1 VDARRDSPGGRGISP
16 RHVSTRDAN
25 SVANRNALGGG
36 QDFRPVGLARSLL
49 RSGAVRAL
57 GLEAVRK
64 DYDDRTVIPRLDL
77 AIPARAFVVLVG
89 PSGSGKT
96 TTLKLIAGL
105 ESPSGGRILLGGR
118 DVTAAPPGARDI
130 ATVGLGDDLDQGT
143 LVRDHLAGPRTDAL
157 VDRLGLRAVL
167 DRFPGALSSGQRR
180 CVAIA
185 RALVRRPQLFLFDDP
200 LAKLDARLRDD
211 LRSLLVRVHTE
222 TKAASLYVTHDQAEA
237 MMLAHQIVVLKD
249 GVVQQVGTP
258 SEIYDTPANRFV
270 AGFFGTPAMNFLA
283 ADVHARDGRGA
294 ARGSGFEIPLASLPA
309 ADKVVVAIRPESL
322 SLVKRDD
329 EVGLAG
335 AVAAREVRGAD
346 VVLHIESA
354 AGPLALRTD
363 AASPARPGDTVAVWL
378 DPKAIHVFDGTTE
391 RRLR

>member
-1 VDARRDSPGGRGISP
+1 VDARRDSSSGVGVSP
-16 RHVSTRDAN
+16 RHVSTRDAHP
-25 SVANRNALGGG
+25 VANRNALGGG

-49 RSGAVRAL
+49 RSAAVRAL

-105 ESPSGGRILLGGR
+105 ESPSAGRILLAGR
-118 DVTAAPPGARDI
+118 DVTATPPGERDV
-130 ATVGLGDDLDQGT
+130 ATVGLGDDLDPAK
-143 LVRDHLAGPRTDAL
+143 LVRDQIPNAPL

-167 DRFPGALSSGQRR
+167 DRFPRALSSGQRR

-211 LRSLLVRVHTE
+211 LRSLLVRVHAE

-237 MMLAHQIVVLKD
+237 MTLAHQIVVLKD

-258 SEIYDTPANRFV
+258 SEIYDTPANRYV

-283 ADVHARDGRGA
+283 ADVHARDGRSA

-335 AVAAREVRGAD
+335 AVAAREVRGAE

-378 DPKAIHVFDGTTE
+378 DPKAIHVFDSTTE
-391 RRLR
+391 RRLH